1 MASTLRLLLAS
12 SSPRRAEILGALGIP
27 FDVAAADV
35 DESLLPGETG
45 GEAATRLARAKAV
58 AAAALHPGTWVL
70 AADTLVLIDGA
81 VLGKPRDDAEAAAM
95 LRRLAGREHV
105 VVTAVTLLKDSGP
118 EIATVEESRVRIA
131 PLDEEEIRWYVATGE
146 PRDKAGAYAVQGLG
160 ARFVESVDGSFSNV
174 MGLPARS
181 VYRLLRQAPDPALA
195 RLALASEG
203 PSSRTSERPTRPG

>member
-12 SSPRRAEILGALGIP
+12 SSPRRAEILNALGIP

-35 DESLLPGETG
+35 DESLLPGESG
-45 GEAATRLARAKAV
+45 RDAAVRLARAKAA
-58 AAAALHPGTWVL
+58 AAAALHSGKWVL
-70 AADTLVLIDGA
+70 AADTLVLIDGT
-81 VLGKPRDDAEAAAM
+81 VLGKPRDDAEAAVM
-95 LRRLAGREHV
+95 LRLLSGREHV
-105 VVTAVTLLKDSGP
+105 VVTGVSLLRTEGA
-118 EIATVEESRVRIA
+118 EIAAVEESRVRIA

-203 PSSRTSERPTRPG
+203 PSSRTSARPPRPG